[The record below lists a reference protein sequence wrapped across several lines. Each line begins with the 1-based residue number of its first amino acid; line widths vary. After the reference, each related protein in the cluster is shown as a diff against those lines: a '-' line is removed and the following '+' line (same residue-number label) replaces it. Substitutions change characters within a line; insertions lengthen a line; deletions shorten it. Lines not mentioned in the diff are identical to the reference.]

1 MGGELTGPT
10 IKTVTA
16 APPVNPDAFRWK
28 FLETVLGNGHCRCEF
43 LKLPASKMCVF
54 FYLFVF
60 CYNYPATNWWT
71 VKLRSWYD
79 YLNTAGLYFF
89 SERQAGNKLKSKASK
104 KRKKTKT
111 WNSNYVRNLL
121 CVSNCCLGTSF
132 GFSDQNMC
140 FVRWGSCS
148 FLRKRK
154 KKNICK
160 DCPTPNTHN
169 KFKMD

>member
-1 MGGELTGPT
+1 MYDHLINQRYGRRADRT

-28 FLETVLGNGHCRCEF
+28 FLETVLGNGQCRCEF

-104 KRKKTKT
+104 KK
-111 WNSNYVRNLL
+111 
-121 CVSNCCLGTSF
+121 
-132 GFSDQNMC
+132 
-140 FVRWGSCS
+140 
-148 FLRKRK
+148 K
-154 KKNICK
+154 KKNV
-160 DCPTPNTHN
+160 
-169 KFKMD
+169 KFKLCEESVMCVKLLFRDFIWFLRSEHVFREMRILQLS